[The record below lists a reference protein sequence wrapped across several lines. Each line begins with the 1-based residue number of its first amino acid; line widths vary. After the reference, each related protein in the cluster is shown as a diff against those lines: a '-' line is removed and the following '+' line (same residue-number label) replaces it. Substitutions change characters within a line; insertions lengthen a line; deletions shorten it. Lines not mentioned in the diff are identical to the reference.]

1 MTIKAKVFG
10 AGSIGNHLTQAC
22 RRAGWEVCVVDNDAN
37 ALNRMKEEIY
47 PKRYGAWDD
56 GIKLYKTGEDP
67 KGGYDVILIGTPP
80 DAHLKIGLH
89 VLKEEA
95 PKVLQMEK
103 PLCSPTLEGLKKLLL
118 DMTTLLRKILLKP
131 KKFYHPEFLKM
142 SYRWIANFEAIGRIY
157 LMRIHG
163 FPRRKIHISASGSAV
178 EVPEESIRMG

>member
-103 PLCSPTLEGLKKLLL
+103 PLCSPTLEGLK
-118 DMTTLLRKILLKP
+118 
-131 KKFYHPEFLKM
+131 EFLKM

-163 FPRRKIHISASGSAV
+163 FPGRKIHISASGSAV
-178 EVPEESIRMG
+178 EVPEESIRLG